1 MRTTLH
7 DRTEVTGCV
16 TSRARRDPARRWMVP
31 AEESI
36 ATIHRSISP
45 DGICT
50 LTFDQPGSSANVF
63 NMATLAELD
72 EHLAFLESQ
81 TGLAGLILTSA
92 KPSIFIAGADL
103 HAIAAMSKDVE
114 RMENLI
120 RLGQSLFS
128 RLAGLPLPK
137 IAVIHGACVGGG
149 FELALACDYRIAS
162 LDKATKIGLPETQL
176 GLIPAWGGCTRLP
189 RLIGLPKAL
198 AIILGGKVLA
208 AKPALKQGLVDELAP
223 KAKLIELARTR
234 LLSGEARP
242 HRKSQLLTNNALSS
256 RLIAARV
263 HSQILRKTRGHYP
276 ALFKALEVASRGV
289 CMSVDASL
297 ALERKAILELA
308 SSDATRNL
316 LNVFLMQERARK
328 RVPKGASERR
338 STFAAAKGV
347 PQITRTAVVGAGVM
361 GAGIAQWLSSRG
373 LPVVLTD
380 INSEAV
386 AKGLSRIADLY
397 EAGVKHHAFT
407 PTEMRQG
414 MDRVS
419 PATGDVPLDNTDIV
433 IEAAVE
439 EMDLKK
445 SIFQSL
451 ARRCGPQTILATN
464 TSALSVSELAA
475 STPCPERV
483 VGVHFFNP
491 VHRMQL
497 VEVIHGKQTSAEVLA
512 MTVQFVQSIG
522 KLPVVVKD
530 SPGFVVNRV
539 LMPYLVEAVHLFE
552 HGARIKDIDGAMVE
566 FGMPMGPLRLIDEIG
581 ADVANHVA
589 LTLAE
594 SFGDRLVMP
603 ATLEKMVRSRL
614 LGRKTDQGFYLHNTK
629 VPAPNEALS
638 MFRTGTDAAHLDRE
652 ALRNRLV
659 LPIINEAARCVEEGI
674 VESPADVDF
683 AMIMGTGF
691 APFRGGPLR
700 YADSLGAKRV
710 VSELELLTEKVC
722 WSYQPCELLERLA
735 TTRGHFHED
744 D

>member
-1 MRTTLH
+1 MRTTLPN
-7 DRTEVTGCV
+7 RTEVTGCV
-16 TSRARRDPARRWMVP
+16 TSRARRDPARRWTLP
-31 AEESI
+31 ADKSH
-36 ATIHRSISP
+36 ATIHRSVSS

-72 EHLAFLESQ
+72 EHLVFLESQ
-81 TGLAGLILTSA
+81 TGLAGLILASA

-103 HAIAAMSKDVE
+103 HAIAGMSKDVE
-114 RMENLI
+114 RMESLI
-120 RLGQSLFS
+120 KLGQSLFS
-128 RLAGLPLPK
+128 RLAALQVPK
-137 IAVIHGACVGGG
+137 VATIHGACVGGG

-162 LDKATKIGLPETQL
+162 LDKVTKLGLPETQL

-198 AIILGGKVLA
+198 AVILGGKVLA

-223 KAKLIELARTR
+223 KENLVELARAR
-234 LLSGEARP
+234 LLSGGARP
-242 HRKSQLLTNNALSS
+242 RRKSHLLTNNALSS
-256 RLIAARV
+256 RLIAARI
-263 HSQILRKTRGHYP
+263 HSQLLKKTRGHYP
-276 ALFKALEVASRGV
+276 ALFKALKVASRGA
-289 CMSVDASL
+289 CMSLDESL

-308 SSDATRNL
+308 ASDATRNL
-316 LNVFLMQERARK
+316 LNVFLMQERSRK
-328 RVPKGASERR
+328 LVPKGALEKRGA
-338 STFAAAKGV
+338 FASAKGA
-347 PQITRTAVVGAGVM
+347 PQITRAAVVGAGVM

-373 LPVVLTD
+373 LPVLLTD
-380 INSEAV
+380 ISPEAV
-386 AKGLSRIADLY
+386 GKGLSRIADLY
-397 EAGVKHHAFT
+397 EAGVKHHVFT
-407 PTEMRQG
+407 TTEMRQG

-419 PATGDVPLDNTDIV
+419 PATGEVPLHSTDIV

-439 EMDLKK
+439 KMDLKK
-445 SIFQSL
+445 SIFHSL
-451 ARRCGPQTILATN
+451 ARRCGSQTILATN

-497 VEVIHGKQTSAEVLA
+497 VEVIRGEHTSGEVLA
-512 MTVQFVQSIG
+512 RTVRFVESIG

-552 HGARIKDIDGAMVE
+552 QGAHIRDIDDAMLE

-581 ADVANHVA
+581 ADVAHHVA
-589 LTLAE
+589 LTLAGP
-594 SFGDRLVMP
+594 FKDRLVMP
-603 ATLEKMVRSRL
+603 ATLEKMVHSRL

-629 VPAPNEALS
+629 APAPNEALS
-638 MFRTGTDAAHLDRE
+638 MFRTGTDAANLDRE

-659 LPIINEAARCVEEGI
+659 LPMINEAARCVEEGI
-674 VESPADVDF
+674 VESPEDVDF

-722 WSYQPCELLERLA
+722 WSYQPCELLKRFA
-735 TTRGHFHED
+735 TTGARFHED
-744 D
+744 V